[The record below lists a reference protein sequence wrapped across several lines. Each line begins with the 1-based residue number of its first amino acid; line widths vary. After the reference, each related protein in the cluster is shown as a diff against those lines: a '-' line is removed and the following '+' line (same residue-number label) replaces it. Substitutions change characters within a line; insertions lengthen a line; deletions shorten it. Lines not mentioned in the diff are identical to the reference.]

1 MPGPY
6 VLTVHLS
13 IVTVVGM
20 SRNGTDVTGASEE
33 VDGRRLRR
41 EQNREA
47 VLDALVELFAE
58 GLYQPSANDIA
69 ERAGISP
76 RSLFRYFDD
85 IDDLNRATIERQ
97 LAAARPQL
105 DIDVRPD
112 APTRTKI
119 ERVVEARMRLFETIA
134 PAARAARGYA
144 LRHAVVAAHL
154 RESRAHLRD
163 QVRHIFA
170 AELKGDRAALL
181 PVLDALCSFET
192 CELLR
197 FDQGLSRAKTVS
209 ALVTALTALLEP

>member
-1 MPGPY
+1 MSGAPSTRGSVHAARMGGGIWDPYPPGGVCTTGISSACMPGPY

-20 SRNGTDVTGASEE
+20 SRNGTDVTGASAE

-97 LAAARPQL
+97 LAAARPRSTS
-105 DIDVRPD
+105 VSN
-112 APTRTKI
+112 PTHPRGPRSNGSAKPRI
-119 ERVVEARMRLFETIA
+119 PWSGRSPPPPRA
-134 PAARAARGYA
+134 PAG
-144 LRHAVVAAHL
+144 
-154 RESRAHLRD
+154 
-163 QVRHIFA
+163 
-170 AELKGDRAALL
+170 
-181 PVLDALCSFET
+181 T
-192 CELLR
+192 
-197 FDQGLSRAKTVS
+197 LS
-209 ALVTALTALLEP
+209 VTA